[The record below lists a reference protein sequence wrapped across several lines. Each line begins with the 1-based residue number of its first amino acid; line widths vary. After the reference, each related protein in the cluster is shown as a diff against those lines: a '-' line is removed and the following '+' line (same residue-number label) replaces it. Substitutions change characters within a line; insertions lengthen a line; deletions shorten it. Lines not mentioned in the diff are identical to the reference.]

1 MSEIIVTKDN
11 FDSEVMKSDI
21 PVVVDFWASW
31 CGPCKMLSPVVAQIA
46 EESQGKIK
54 VCKINIDEEEE
65 LAMKYQI
72 MSIPTLL
79 IVKNGEV
86 VNKSIGFMSKEDIYK
101 LFGDI

>member
-21 PVVVDFWASW
+21 PVLVDFWASW

-79 IVKNGEV
+79 IFKNGEV

>member
-21 PVVVDFWASW
+21 PVLVDFWASW